1 VVPIMEGALSGSDG
15 WFAHGTGAQRP
26 MRLVTLAAVAV
37 TTMGAALPIAAQA
50 TLQVT
55 RNVNLRRDP
64 STTHPRILLLRPPD
78 EVDLLDT
85 VTVNG
90 FRHVVTEEDDS
101 GWVWGRNIRL
111 VRPQPFPSGAI
122 ADSISTGWEHPPGTT
137 RWFIS
142 GVDSCGP
149 TGSGAGD
156 TATNRRKNREDVPAA
171 YHTAR
176 FPALTRLPSP
186 QSAPRN
192 RGQWTPAQLQVIA
205 PYEGAAVSVI
215 GYIVAIKPQTW
226 GSGEST
232 NCHRHAAPLV
242 DWHVALVAQAGQ
254 GEVSAVVVETTPR
267 VRRRHSGWT
276 VARLSSWLD
285 APNQVRIGG
294 WLMFDPQHPD
304 HLGKYRQT
312 LWEIHPITSI
322 EVWRDSAWVDLD
334 SLP

>member
-1 VVPIMEGALSGSDG
+1 MVPIMEGAQSGTDG

-37 TTMGAALPIAAQA
+37 ATMGAALPLAAQA

-64 STTHPRILLLRPPD
+64 STAHPRILLLRPPD
-78 EVDLLDT
+78 EVALLDT

-101 GWVWGRNIRL
+101 GWVWSRNVRL
-111 VRPQPFPSGAI
+111 VPPHPFPSGAI

-137 RWFIS
+137 RWFVS
-142 GVDSCGP
+142 GGDSCGP
-149 TGSGAGD
+149 TGSGGGD

-171 YHTAR
+171 YH
-176 FPALTRLPSP
+176 PASFRAVTRLPSP
-186 QSAPRN
+186 QPAPRS
-192 RGQWTPAQLQVIA
+192 RAQWTPAQLQVIA

-215 GYIVAIKPQTW
+215 GYIVAIKPQTG

-242 DWHVALVAQAGQ
+242 DWHLALVNQAGL
-254 GEVSAVVVETTPR
+254 GRR
-267 VRRRHSGWT
+267 VRWWWRRRHECGAGIQDGRWRDCPPGWT
-276 VARLSSWLD
+276 LPIRSASAAGSCTIPCTRSTWASIARRCGRSIRS
-285 APNQVRIGG
+285 PGSRCGGTVRG
-294 WLMFDPQHPD
+294 
-304 HLGKYRQT
+304 
-312 LWEIHPITSI
+312 
-322 EVWRDSAWVDLD
+322 
-334 SLP
+334 

>member
-1 VVPIMEGALSGSDG
+1 MEGALSGTDG

-37 TTMGAALPIAAQA
+37 ATMGAALPLAAQA

-101 GWVWGRNIRL
+101 GWVWGRNVRL
-111 VRPQPFPSGAI
+111 VPPQPFPSGEI

-137 RWFIS
+137 RWFVS

-171 YHTAR
+171 YHPAR
-176 FPALTRLPSP
+176 FPALSRLPSP

-205 PYEGAAVSVI
+205 PYEGAAVAVI
-215 GYIVAIKPQTW
+215 GYIVAIKPQTG

-232 NCHRHAAPLV
+232 NCHWHAAVEV
-242 DWHVALVAQAGQ
+242 DWHIALVNQAGQ
-254 GEVSAVVVETTPR
+254 GEASAVVVETTPR

-276 VARLSSWLD
+276 VARLSPWLD

-312 LWEIHPITSI
+312 LWEIHPITRI
-322 EVWRDSAWVDLD
+322 EVWRDSAWVNLD